1 MSPGIALVLLGA
13 TLIDGTGGPPISNA
27 VVVVQDGSIVCAGA
41 VGACAIPSDAEEVQL
56 DGHWIIPGLI
66 DTHVHFSQTGWADG
80 RPDAL
85 DLRADHPYSSAVN
98 RIRLNPEPV
107 FQSYLC
113 SGVTTVFD
121 VGGFPWTFDLRER
134 AQAHPR
140 APRISSAGPLLSTR
154 DHWLN
159 LPAERQFLHMRDR
172 DAVREGADYLTVA
185 GTDAIKIWY
194 LRSGDPSAAAQQRE
208 HLELA
213 GSWARQAGIPLI
225 VHATGL
231 EGAREAVQAGAHLL
245 VHSVEDREVDDDFVR
260 LAARSGVFY
269 NPTLS
274 VYEGYQ
280 ELRERRFDED
290 RTDIRCVDPQT
301 LALIRSTRDLPGGLS
316 PEAAERS
323 RSNAAA
329 RDRRTASNLRA
340 MHAGGVPVV
349 VGTDAGN
356 PLTLHGPAIFREM
369 EAMQEA
375 GLTPMQVLVAATL
388 NGARV
393 LGLEALTGTI
403 EAGKAADL
411 VVLGSDPLADI
422 TNVRQ
427 IRWVMREGTL
437 MSRDELQFTHPIRP
451 EAPGANPFR

>member
-1 MSPGIALVLLGA
+1 
-13 TLIDGTGGPPISNA
+13 
-27 VVVVQDGSIVCAGA
+27 
-41 VGACAIPSDAEEVQL
+41 
-56 DGHWIIPGLI
+56 
-66 DTHVHFSQTGWADG
+66 
-80 RPDAL
+80 
-85 DLRADHPYSSAVN
+85 
-98 RIRLNPEPV
+98 
-107 FQSYLC
+107 
-113 SGVTTVFD
+113 
-121 VGGFPWTFDLRER
+121 
-134 AQAHPR
+134 
-140 APRISSAGPLLSTR
+140 
-154 DHWLN
+154 
-159 LPAERQFLHMRDR
+159 
-172 DAVREGADYLTVA
+172 VREGADYLTVA

-194 LRSGDPSAAAQQRE
+194 LRSADPSAAAQQRE

-213 GSWARQAGIPLI
+213 GNWARQAGIPLI

-231 EGAREAVQAGAHLL
+231 EGAREAVRAGAHLL
-245 VHSVEDREVDDDFVR
+245 VHSVEDREVDDNFVR

-301 LALIRSTRDLPGGLS
+301 LALIRSTRELPGGLS
-316 PEAAERS
+316 PEAVERS
-323 RSNAAA
+323 RSSAAA

-393 LGLEALTGTI
+393 LGLEALIGSI
-403 EAGKAADL
+403 EEGKAADL
-411 VVLGSDPLADI
+411 VVLGSDPLSDI
-422 TNVRQ
+422 SNVRQ

-437 MSRDELQFTHPIRP
+437 MARDELQFTHPIRP
-451 EAPGANPFR
+451 DAPGANPFR